1 LKHTITPVEARVL
14 GCLIEKEATTPD
26 VYPMTLNGLLVAC
39 NQKSSRD
46 PVMSLTEAEV
56 QTALD
61 SLIDHT
67 LASTWNT
74 NRNRM
79 PKYRH
84 CLHDRISE
92 EFNFSREELAVLA
105 TLLLRGAQTV
115 GEVRTRCA
123 RIHEFPDLET
133 VQALVTDLESDRR
146 GGPYVALLPRQPGR
160 KEARIAHL
168 FCGAPEVASPSTA
181 VSSPTAASPPP
192 GASSGAGGAS
202 APTQLEALEGEVAEL
217 KSRIRELEE
226 RFEAF
231 TSQFD

>member
-1 LKHTITPVEARVL
+1 ML
-14 GCLIEKEATTPD
+14 GCLVEKEATTPD
-26 VYPMTLNGLLVAC
+26 VYPLTLNGLLVAC

-46 PVMSLTEAEV
+46 PIMSLTETEV
-56 QTALD
+56 QEALD

-92 EFNFSREELAVLA
+92 EFNFNREELAVLA
-105 TLLLRGAQTV
+105 TLLLRGPQTV

-123 RIHEFPDLET
+123 RIHEFADLAT
-133 VQALVTDLESDRR
+133 VQAIVTDLESDRR

-160 KEARIAHL
+160 KEPRVAHL
-168 FCGAPEVASPSTA
+168 LCGAPEAT
-181 VSSPTAASPPP
+181 ASPPAESYEAGATP
-192 GASSGAGGAS
+192 G
-202 APTQLEALEGEVAEL
+202 PTRLDTLESEVAGL
-217 KSRIRELEE
+217 RSRLEELEQ
-226 RFEAF
+226 RLDAF
-231 TSQFD
+231 TSQFE